1 MEILRSLDAMREWRA
16 SLAPDQRVG
25 FAPTMGNLHAGHIEL
40 INVAKQRSDVVV
52 ASIFVNPMQFGGN
65 EDLDAYPRTLEAD
78 LAKLEAAGAAA
89 VFTPTT
95 TDIYP
100 DGVSQHTAVDVPG
113 LTDVLCGASRP
124 GHFRGVTTVVSKLLG
139 IVRPHI
145 AAFGAK
151 DLQQVLVIKKMVR
164 DLSIN
169 TEIDLVPTLRETDG
183 LAMSSRNG
191 YLSHDE
197 RALAPLFSR
206 TLKETAK
213 RLAESGSDIET
224 VIAEAKAILTDSGFV
239 LDYLE
244 ARHTYDL
251 SKASSLNQETA
262 IFGAAFLGT
271 TRLIDNQIVYIA
283 RS

>member
-1 MEILRSLDAMREWRA
+1 MEILRSLDAMCEWRA
-16 SLAPDQRVG
+16 SLAPNQRVG

-40 INVAKQRSDVVV
+40 VNVAKQRSDVVV
-52 ASIFVNPMQFGGN
+52 ASIFVNPMQFGGS
-65 EDLDAYPRTLEAD
+65 EDLDAYPRTLEED
-78 LAKLEAAGAAA
+78 LAKLEAAGAVA

-95 TDIYP
+95 NDIYP

-145 AAFGAK
+145 AVFGAK

-169 TEIDLVPTLRETDG
+169 TEIDVVPTVRETDG

-191 YLSHDE
+191 YMSHDE

-213 RLAESGSDIET
+213 RVAESGSDIET
-224 VIAEAKAILTDSGFV
+224 VIAEAEAILTDAGFV

-271 TRLIDNQIVYIA
+271 TRLIDNRIV
-283 RS
+283 

>member
-1 MEILRSLDAMREWRA
+1 MEILRSLNAMREWRA

-40 INVAKQRSDVVV
+40 INVLKQQSDVVV

-65 EDLDAYPRTLEAD
+65 EDLDAYPLTLEAD
-78 LAKLEAAGAAA
+78 LAKLEAAGTAAA
-89 VFTPTT
+89 FTPAT

-100 DGVSQHTAVDVPG
+100 DGVSQHTAVDVPE

-139 IVRPHI
+139 IVRPHV

-169 TEIDLVPTLRETDG
+169 TEIEVVPTVRESDG

-191 YLSHDE
+191 YLSHDD
-197 RALAPLFSR
+197 RTLAPLFSL
-206 TLKETAK
+206 TLEETAK
-213 RLAESGSDIET
+213 RVAESGSDIET
-224 VIAEAKAILTDSGFV
+224 AIAESKAILTEAGFIV
-239 LDYLE
+239 DYLE
-244 ARHTYDL
+244 ARRTHDL
-251 SKASSLNQETA
+251 SAASSLNQETA
-262 IFGAAFLGT
+262 IFGAVFLGT
-271 TRLIDNQIVYIA
+271 TRLIDNRII
-283 RS
+283 

>member
-169 TEIDLVPTLRETDG
+169 TEIDLVPTVRETDG
-183 LAMSSRNG
+183 LAMSSRNS
-191 YLSHDE
+191 YLSRDE

-262 IFGAAFLGT
+262 IFGAAFLGN
-271 TRLIDNQIVYIA
+271 TRLIDNQIV
-283 RS
+283 

>member
-1 MEILRSLDAMREWRA
+1 MMEILRSLDAMREWRA
-16 SLAPDQRVG
+16 SLASDQRVG

-65 EDLDAYPRTLEAD
+65 EDLDAYPHTLEAD

-169 TEIDLVPTLRETDG
+169 TEIDVVPTVRETDG

-262 IFGAAFLGT
+262 IFGAAFLGN
-271 TRLIDNQIVYIA
+271 TRLIDNQIV
-283 RS
+283 

>member
-16 SLAPDQRVG
+16 SLAPDQHVG
-25 FAPTMGNLHAGHIEL
+25 FAPTMGNLHAGHIQL
-40 INVAKQRSDVVV
+40 INAVKQQGNVV

-78 LAKLEAAGAAA
+78 LAKLEAAGTAA

-139 IVRPHI
+139 IVRPHV

-169 TEIDLVPTLRETDG
+169 TEIEVVPTVREPDG

-191 YLSHDE
+191 YLSRDE

-206 TLKETAK
+206 TLEETAK
-213 RLAESGSDIET
+213 RVAESGSDIGT
-224 VIAEAKAILTDSGFV
+224 VIAEGKVILSNSGFV
-239 LDYLE
+239 VDYLE

-251 SKASSLNQETA
+251 SEASSLNQETA

-271 TRLIDNQIVYIA
+271 TRLIDNRIV
-283 RS
+283 

>member
-1 MEILRSLDAMREWRA
+1 MEILRSLNAMREWRA
-16 SLAPDQRVG
+16 SLATDQRVG

-40 INVAKQRSDVVV
+40 INVVKQHSDVVV
-52 ASIFVNPMQFGGN
+52 ASIFVNPMQFDGN

-78 LAKLEAAGAAA
+78 LAKLEAAGTAAA
-89 VFTPTT
+89 FTPTT

-100 DGVSQHTAVDVPG
+100 DGVSQHTAVDVPE

-139 IVRPHI
+139 IVRPHV

-169 TEIDLVPTLRETDG
+169 TEIEVVPTVRESDG

-191 YLSHDE
+191 YLSHDD
-197 RALAPLFSR
+197 RKLAPLFSL
-206 TLKETAK
+206 TLEETAK
-213 RLAESGSDIET
+213 RVAESGSDIET
-224 VIAEAKAILTDSGFV
+224 AIAESKAILTEAGFIV
-239 LDYLE
+239 DYLE
-244 ARHTYDL
+244 ARRTHDL
-251 SKASSLNQETA
+251 SAATSLNQETA
-262 IFGAAFLGT
+262 IFGAVFLGT
-271 TRLIDNQIVYIA
+271 TRLIDNRII
-283 RS
+283 

>member
-1 MEILRSLDAMREWRA
+1 MEILRSLDEMREWRA
-16 SLAPDQRVG
+16 SFASDQRVG

-65 EDLDAYPRTLEAD
+65 EDLDAYPRTLQAD

-169 TEIDLVPTLRETDG
+169 TEIDVVPTVRETDG

-213 RLAESGSDIET
+213 RVAESGSDIET
-224 VIAEAKAILTDSGFV
+224 VIAEAEAILTDAGFV

-271 TRLIDNQIVYIA
+271 TRLIDNQIV
-283 RS
+283 

>member
-1 MEILRSLDAMREWRA
+1 MMEILRSLDAMREWRA

-100 DGVSQHTAVDVPG
+100 DGVSQHTSVDVPG

-151 DLQQVLVIKKMVR
+151 DLQQVLVIKKWFATCQSIQRSTWYLPCVRRMV
-164 DLSIN
+164 S
-169 TEIDLVPTLRETDG
+169 P
-183 LAMSSRNG
+183 
-191 YLSHDE
+191 
-197 RALAPLFSR
+197 
-206 TLKETAK
+206 
-213 RLAESGSDIET
+213 
-224 VIAEAKAILTDSGFV
+224 
-239 LDYLE
+239 
-244 ARHTYDL
+244 
-251 SKASSLNQETA
+251 
-262 IFGAAFLGT
+262 
-271 TRLIDNQIVYIA
+271 
-283 RS
+283 

>member
-1 MEILRSLDAMREWRA
+1 MMEILRSLDAMREWRA

-169 TEIDLVPTLRETDG
+169 TEIDLVPTVRETDG

-191 YLSHDE
+191 YLSRDE

-262 IFGAAFLGT
+262 IFGAAFLGN
-271 TRLIDNQIVYIA
+271 TRLIDNQIV
-283 RS
+283 

>member
-1 MEILRSLDAMREWRA
+1 MEILRSLNAMREWRA
-16 SLAPDQRVG
+16 SLATDQRVG

-40 INVAKQRSDVVV
+40 INVVKQQSDVVV

-78 LAKLEAAGAAA
+78 LAKLEAAGTAAA
-89 VFTPTT
+89 FTPAT

-100 DGVSQHTAVDVPG
+100 DGVSQHTAVDVPE

-139 IVRPHI
+139 IVRPHV

-169 TEIDLVPTLRETDG
+169 TEIEVVPTVRESDG

-191 YLSHDE
+191 YLSHDD
-197 RALAPLFSR
+197 RKLAPLFSL
-206 TLKETAK
+206 TLAETAK
-213 RLAESGSDIET
+213 RVAESGSDIET
-224 VIAEAKAILTDSGFV
+224 AIAESKAILTEAGFIV
-239 LDYLE
+239 DYLE
-244 ARHTYDL
+244 ARHTHDL
-251 SKASSLNQETA
+251 CAASSLNQETA
-262 IFGAAFLGT
+262 IFGAVFLGT
-271 TRLIDNQIVYIA
+271 TRLIDNRII
-283 RS
+283 

>member
-1 MEILRSLDAMREWRA
+1 MEILRSLDAMCEWRA

-25 FAPTMGNLHAGHIEL
+25 FTPTMGNLHAGHIEL
-40 INVAKQRSDVVV
+40 VNFAKQRSDVVV

-78 LAKLEAAGAAA
+78 LSKLETAGAAA

-169 TEIDLVPTLRETDG
+169 TEIDVVPTVRETDG

-191 YLSHDE
+191 YMSHDE
-197 RALAPLFSR
+197 RALAPLFSQ
-206 TLKETAK
+206 TLKEIAK
-213 RLAESGSDIET
+213 RVAESGSDIET
-224 VIAEAKAILTDSGFV
+224 VIAEAEAILTDAGFV

-271 TRLIDNQIVYIA
+271 TRLIDNRIV
-283 RS
+283 

>member
-1 MEILRSLDAMREWRA
+1 MEILRSLNAMREWRT
-16 SLAPDQRVG
+16 SLATEQRVG

-40 INVAKQRSDVVV
+40 INVVKQQSDVVV
-52 ASIFVNPMQFGGN
+52 ASVFVNPMQFGGN
-65 EDLDAYPRTLEAD
+65 DDLDAYPRTLEAD
-78 LAKLEAAGAAA
+78 LAKLEAAGTAAA
-89 VFTPTT
+89 FTPAT

-100 DGVSQHTAVDVPG
+100 DGVSQHTAVDVPE

-139 IVRPHI
+139 IVRPHV

-169 TEIDLVPTLRETDG
+169 TEIEVVPTVRESDG

-191 YLSHDE
+191 YLSHDD
-197 RALAPLFSR
+197 RKLAPLFSL
-206 TLKETAK
+206 TLAETAK
-213 RLAESGSDIET
+213 RVAESGSDIET
-224 VIAEAKAILTDSGFV
+224 AIAERKAILTEAGFIV
-239 LDYLE
+239 DYLE
-244 ARHTYDL
+244 ARRTYDL
-251 SKASSLNQETA
+251 SAASSLNQETA

-271 TRLIDNQIVYIA
+271 TRLIDNRII
-283 RS
+283 

>member
-1 MEILRSLDAMREWRA
+1 MEILRSLDAMCEWRA

-40 INVAKQRSDVVV
+40 VNVAKQRSGVVV

-78 LAKLEAAGAAA
+78 LAKLETAGAAA

-169 TEIDLVPTLRETDG
+169 TEIDVVPTVRETDG

-191 YLSHDE
+191 YMSHDE

-213 RLAESGSDIET
+213 RVAESGSDIET
-224 VIAEAKAILTDSGFV
+224 VIAEAEAILTDAGFV

-271 TRLIDNQIVYIA
+271 TRLIDNRIV
-283 RS
+283 

>member
-100 DGVSQHTAVDVPG
+100 DGVAQHTAVDVPG

-183 LAMSSRNG
+183 LAMSSRNS
-191 YLSHDE
+191 YLSRDE

-271 TRLIDNQIVYIA
+271 TRLIDNQIV
-283 RS
+283 

>member
-1 MEILRSLDAMREWRA
+1 VMEILRSLDAMREWRA
-16 SLAPDQRVG
+16 SLASDQRVG

-169 TEIDLVPTLRETDG
+169 TEIDLVPTVRETDG

-244 ARHTYDL
+244 ARHTCDL

-271 TRLIDNQIVYIA
+271 TRLIDNQIV
-283 RS
+283 

>member
-1 MEILRSLDAMREWRA
+1 MEILRSLNAMREWRA
-16 SLAPDQRVG
+16 SLATDQRVG

-40 INVAKQRSDVVV
+40 INVVKQQSDVVV

-78 LAKLEAAGAAA
+78 LAKLEAAGTAAA
-89 VFTPTT
+89 FTPTT

-100 DGVSQHTAVDVPG
+100 DGVSQHTAVDVPE

-139 IVRPHI
+139 IVRPHV

-169 TEIDLVPTLRETDG
+169 TEIEVVPTVRESDG

-191 YLSHDE
+191 YLSHDD
-197 RALAPLFSR
+197 RKLAPLFSL
-206 TLKETAK
+206 TLEETAK
-213 RLAESGSDIET
+213 RVAESGSDIET
-224 VIAEAKAILTDSGFV
+224 AIAESKAILTEAGFIV
-239 LDYLE
+239 DYLE
-244 ARHTYDL
+244 ARRTHDL
-251 SKASSLNQETA
+251 SAATSLNQETA
-262 IFGAAFLGT
+262 IFGAVFLGT
-271 TRLIDNQIVYIA
+271 TRLIDNRII
-283 RS
+283 

>member
-1 MEILRSLDAMREWRA
+1 MEILRSLNAMREWRA
-16 SLAPDQRVG
+16 SLATDQRVG

-40 INVAKQRSDVVV
+40 INVVKQQSDVVV
-52 ASIFVNPMQFGGN
+52 ASIFVNPMQFRGN

-78 LAKLEAAGAAA
+78 LAKLEAAGTAAA
-89 VFTPTT
+89 FTPAT

-100 DGVSQHTAVDVPG
+100 DGVSQHTAVDVPE

-139 IVRPHI
+139 IVRPHV

-169 TEIDLVPTLRETDG
+169 TEIEVVPTVRESDG

-191 YLSHDE
+191 YLSHDD
-197 RALAPLFSR
+197 RKLAPLFSL
-206 TLKETAK
+206 TLAETAK
-213 RLAESGSDIET
+213 RVAESGSDIET
-224 VIAEAKAILTDSGFV
+224 AIAESKAILTEAGFIV
-239 LDYLE
+239 DYLE
-244 ARHTYDL
+244 ARRTHDL
-251 SKASSLNQETA
+251 SAASSLNQETA
-262 IFGAAFLGT
+262 IFGAVFLGT
-271 TRLIDNQIVYIA
+271 TRLIDNRII
-283 RS
+283 

>member
-1 MEILRSLDAMREWRA
+1 MMEILRSLDAMREWRA

-271 TRLIDNQIVYIA
+271 TRLIDNQIV
-283 RS
+283 

>member
-1 MEILRSLDAMREWRA
+1 MEILRSLNAMREWRA
-16 SLAPDQRVG
+16 SLATDQRVG

-40 INVAKQRSDVVV
+40 INVVKQQSDVVV

-78 LAKLEAAGAAA
+78 LAKLEAAGTAAA
-89 VFTPTT
+89 FTPTT

-100 DGVSQHTAVDVPG
+100 DGVSQHTAVDVPE

-139 IVRPHI
+139 IVRPHV

-164 DLSIN
+164 DLSMN
-169 TEIDLVPTLRETDG
+169 TEIEVVPTVRESDG

-191 YLSHDE
+191 YLSHDD
-197 RALAPLFSR
+197 RTLAPLFSL
-206 TLKETAK
+206 TLAETAK
-213 RLAESGSDIET
+213 RVAESGSDIET
-224 VIAEAKAILTDSGFV
+224 AIAESKAILTEAGFIV
-239 LDYLE
+239 DYLE
-244 ARHTYDL
+244 ARRTHDL
-251 SKASSLNQETA
+251 SAASSLNQETA
-262 IFGAAFLGT
+262 IFGAVFLGT
-271 TRLIDNQIVYIA
+271 TRLIDNRII
-283 RS
+283 

>member
-1 MEILRSLDAMREWRA
+1 MMEILRSLDAMREWRA

-169 TEIDLVPTLRETDG
+169 TEIDLVPTVRETDG

-191 YLSHDE
+191 YLSRDE

-271 TRLIDNQIVYIA
+271 TRLIDNQIV
-283 RS
+283 

>member
-40 INVAKQRSDVVV
+40 INVIKQQSDVVV

-78 LAKLEAAGAAA
+78 LAKLEASVTTA

-100 DGVSQHTAVDVPG
+100 DGVSQHTTVDVPG

-139 IVRPHI
+139 IVRPHV

-169 TEIDLVPTLRETDG
+169 TEIEIVPTVREADG
-183 LAMSSRNG
+183 LAMSSRNS

-206 TLKETAK
+206 TLEETAK
-213 RLAESGSDIET
+213 RVADSGSDIKT
-224 VIAEAKAILTDSGFV
+224 VVAEGKAILTDAGFV
-239 LDYLE
+239 VDYLE
-244 ARHTYDL
+244 ARHTHDL
-251 SKASSLNQETA
+251 SEASSLNQETA

-271 TRLIDNQIVYIA
+271 TRLIDNRLV
-283 RS
+283 

>member
-1 MEILRSLDAMREWRA
+1 MEILRSLDAMREWRT
-16 SLAPDQRVG
+16 SVTPDQRVG
-25 FAPTMGNLHAGHIEL
+25 FAPTMGNLHAGHVEL
-40 INVAKQRSDVVV
+40 LNAAKQRSDLVV
-52 ASIFVNPMQFGGN
+52 ASIYVNPMQFGSN
-65 EDLDAYPRTLEAD
+65 EDLNAYPRTLEAD
-78 LAKLEAAGAAA
+78 LAKLAAAGAAA

-95 TDIYP
+95 TDMYP
-100 DGVSQHTAVDVPG
+100 GGVSQHTAVDVPG

-124 GHFRGVTTVVSKLLG
+124 HHFRGVTTVVSKLLG

-169 TEIDLVPTLRETDG
+169 TEIDMVPTVRETDG
-183 LAMSSRNG
+183 LAMSSRNS

-206 TLKETAK
+206 TLEEIARGVAT
-213 RLAESGSDIET
+213 RGSDIET
-224 VIAEAKAILTDSGFV
+224 AISEGKAILNDAGFV
-239 LDYLE
+239 VDYLE
-244 ARHTYDL
+244 ARNTYDL
-251 SKASSLNQETA
+251 SRASALNQETA

-271 TRLIDNQIVYIA
+271 TRLIDNRIV
-283 RS
+283 

>member
-1 MEILRSLDAMREWRA
+1 MEILRSLDAMCEWRA

-25 FAPTMGNLHAGHIEL
+25 FTPTMGNLHAGHIEL
-40 INVAKQRSDVVV
+40 VNVAKQRSDVVV

-65 EDLDAYPRTLEAD
+65 EDLDAYPRTLETD

-151 DLQQVLVIKKMVR
+151 DLQQVLVIKKWFATCQSIQKSTWYLPCVRRMV
-164 DLSIN
+164 S
-169 TEIDLVPTLRETDG
+169 P
-183 LAMSSRNG
+183 
-191 YLSHDE
+191 
-197 RALAPLFSR
+197 
-206 TLKETAK
+206 
-213 RLAESGSDIET
+213 
-224 VIAEAKAILTDSGFV
+224 
-239 LDYLE
+239 
-244 ARHTYDL
+244 
-251 SKASSLNQETA
+251 
-262 IFGAAFLGT
+262 
-271 TRLIDNQIVYIA
+271 
-283 RS
+283 

>member
-16 SLAPDQRVG
+16 SLAPDQGVG

-169 TEIDLVPTLRETDG
+169 TEIDLVPTVRETDG

-191 YLSHDE
+191 YLSRDE

-244 ARHTYDL
+244 ARHTCDL

-262 IFGAAFLGT
+262 IFGAAYLGT
-271 TRLIDNQIVYIA
+271 TRLIDNQIV
-283 RS
+283 

>member
-16 SLAPDQRVG
+16 SLAPNQRVG

-40 INVAKQRSDVVV
+40 VNVAKQRSDVVV

-65 EDLDAYPRTLEAD
+65 EDLDAYPRTLEED
-78 LAKLEAAGAAA
+78 LAKLEAAGAVA

-95 TDIYP
+95 NDIYP

-145 AAFGAK
+145 AVFGAK

-169 TEIDLVPTLRETDG
+169 TEIDVVTTVRETDG

-191 YLSHDE
+191 YMSHDE

-213 RLAESGSDIET
+213 RVAESGSDIET
-224 VIAEAKAILTDSGFV
+224 VIAEAEAILTDAGFV

-271 TRLIDNQIVYIA
+271 TRLIDNRIV
-283 RS
+283 

>member
-1 MEILRSLDAMREWRA
+1 MMEILRSLDAMREWRA

-183 LAMSSRNG
+183 LAMSSRNS
-191 YLSHDE
+191 YLSRDE

-262 IFGAAFLGT
+262 IFGAAFLGN
-271 TRLIDNQIVYIA
+271 TRLIDNQIV
-283 RS
+283 

>member
-40 INVAKQRSDVVV
+40 INVAKQRSDEVV

-169 TEIDLVPTLRETDG
+169 TEIDLVPTVRETDG

-191 YLSHDE
+191 YLSRDE

-262 IFGAAFLGT
+262 IFGAAFLGN
-271 TRLIDNQIVYIA
+271 TRLIDNQIV
-283 RS
+283 

>member
-16 SLAPDQRVG
+16 SLVPSQRVG

-40 INVAKQRSDVVV
+40 INVIKQQSDVVV
-52 ASIFVNPMQFGGN
+52 ASIFVNPMQFGGI

-78 LAKLEAAGAAA
+78 LAKLEASGTAA

-169 TEIDLVPTLRETDG
+169 TEIEVVPTVRESDG

-206 TLKETAK
+206 TLEETAK
-213 RLAESGSDIET
+213 RVAESGSDIKT
-224 VIAEAKAILTDSGFV
+224 VIAEGEAILTEAGFV
-239 LDYLE
+239 VDYLE

-251 SKASSLNQETA
+251 SEASSLNQETA
-262 IFGAAFLGT
+262 LFGAAFLGT
-271 TRLIDNQIVYIA
+271 TRLIDNRIV
-283 RS
+283 

>member
-16 SLAPDQRVG
+16 SLAPNQRVG

-40 INVAKQRSDVVV
+40 VNVAKQRSDVVV

-65 EDLDAYPRTLEAD
+65 EDLDAYPRTLEED
-78 LAKLEAAGAAA
+78 LAKLEAAGAVA

-95 TDIYP
+95 NDIYP

-145 AAFGAK
+145 AVFGAK

-164 DLSIN
+164 DLSIA
-169 TEIDLVPTLRETDG
+169 TEIDVVPTVREADG

-191 YLSHDE
+191 YLSKDE
-197 RALAPLFSR
+197 RALAPLFSQ
-206 TLKETAK
+206 TLEQTSKLITEVN
-213 RLAESGSDIET
+213 SDIET
-224 VIAEAKAILTDSGFV
+224 VTAAAIATLTDAGFIV
-239 LDYLE
+239 DYLE

-251 SKASSLNQETA
+251 AKASSLNQETA

-271 TRLIDNQIVYIA
+271 TRLIDNRIVQPV
-283 RS
+283 R

>member
-1 MEILRSLDAMREWRA
+1 MEVLRSLDAMREWRA
-16 SLAPDQRVG
+16 SLAPKKRVG

-40 INVAKQRSDVVV
+40 INVIKQQSDVVV
-52 ASIFVNPMQFGGN
+52 ASVFVNPMQFGGN

-78 LAKLEAAGAAA
+78 LAKLEASGTTA

-139 IVRPHI
+139 IVRPHV

-169 TEIDLVPTLRETDG
+169 TEIEVVPTVRESDG

-191 YLSHDE
+191 YLSRDE

-206 TLKETAK
+206 TLEETAK
-213 RLAESGSDIET
+213 RVAESGSDIKT
-224 VIAEAKAILTDSGFV
+224 VIAEGKAILTDAGFV
-239 LDYLE
+239 VDYLE

-251 SKASSLNQETA
+251 SEASSLNQETA

-271 TRLIDNQIVYIA
+271 TRLIDNRLV
-283 RS
+283 

>member
-16 SLAPDQRVG
+16 SLAPKKRVG
-25 FAPTMGNLHAGHIEL
+25 FAPTMGNLHAGHIQL
-40 INVAKQRSDVVV
+40 INVAKQQSDVVV

-78 LAKLEAAGAAA
+78 LAKLEASGTAA

-139 IVRPHI
+139 IVRPHV

-169 TEIDLVPTLRETDG
+169 TEIEVVPTVRESDG

-191 YLSHDE
+191 YLSRDE

-206 TLKETAK
+206 TLEETAK
-213 RLAESGSDIET
+213 RVAESDSDIKT
-224 VIAEAKAILTDSGFV
+224 VIAEGKAILTDAGFV
-239 LDYLE
+239 VDYLE

-251 SKASSLNQETA
+251 SEASSLNQETA

-271 TRLIDNQIVYIA
+271 TRLIDNRLV
-283 RS
+283 

>member
-16 SLAPDQRVG
+16 SLAPNQRVG

-40 INVAKQRSDVVV
+40 VNVAKQRSDVVV

-65 EDLDAYPRTLEAD
+65 EDLDAYPRTLEED
-78 LAKLEAAGAAA
+78 LAKLEAAGAVA

-95 TDIYP
+95 NDIYP

-145 AAFGAK
+145 AVFGAK

-169 TEIDLVPTLRETDG
+169 TEIDVVPTVRETDG

-191 YLSHDE
+191 YMSHDE

-213 RLAESGSDIET
+213 RVAESGSDIET
-224 VIAEAKAILTDSGFV
+224 VIAEAEAILTDAGFV

-271 TRLIDNQIVYIA
+271 TRLIDNRIV
-283 RS
+283 

>member
-1 MEILRSLDAMREWRA
+1 MEILRSLNAMREWRT
-16 SLAPDQRVG
+16 SLATEQRVG

-40 INVAKQRSDVVV
+40 INVVKQQSDVVV

-65 EDLDAYPRTLEAD
+65 EDLDAYPRTLAAD
-78 LAKLEAAGAAA
+78 LAKLEAAGTAAA
-89 VFTPTT
+89 FTPTT

-100 DGVSQHTAVDVPG
+100 DGVSQHTAVDVPK

-139 IVRPHI
+139 IVRPHV

-169 TEIDLVPTLRETDG
+169 TEIEVVPTVRESDG

-191 YLSHDE
+191 YLSHDD
-197 RALAPLFSR
+197 RKLAPLFSL
-206 TLKETAK
+206 TLEETAK
-213 RLAESGSDIET
+213 RVAESGSDIET
-224 VIAEAKAILTDSGFV
+224 AIAESKAILTEAGFIV
-239 LDYLE
+239 DYLE
-244 ARHTYDL
+244 ARRTHDL
-251 SKASSLNQETA
+251 SAASSLNQETA
-262 IFGAAFLGT
+262 IFGAVFLGT
-271 TRLIDNQIVYIA
+271 TRLIDNRII
-283 RS
+283 

>member
-1 MEILRSLDAMREWRA
+1 MEILRSLNAMREWRA
-16 SLAPDQRVG
+16 SLATDQRVG
-25 FAPTMGNLHAGHIEL
+25 FAPTMGDLHAGHIEL
-40 INVAKQRSDVVV
+40 NNVVKQQSDVVV

-78 LAKLEAAGAAA
+78 LAKLEAAGTAAA
-89 VFTPTT
+89 FTPTT

-100 DGVSQHTAVDVPG
+100 DGVSQHTAVDVPE

-139 IVRPHI
+139 IVRPHV

-169 TEIDLVPTLRETDG
+169 TEIEVVPTVRESDG

-206 TLKETAK
+206 TLEETAK
-213 RLAESGSDIET
+213 LVAESGSDIGT
-224 VIAEAKAILTDSGFV
+224 LIAEGKAKLPDAGFIV
-239 LDYLE
+239 DYLE
-244 ARHTYDL
+244 ARRTHDL
-251 SKASSLNQETA
+251 CAASSLNQETA
-262 IFGAAFLGT
+262 IFGAVFLGT
-271 TRLIDNQIVYIA
+271 TRLIDNRII
-283 RS
+283 

>member
-16 SLAPDQRVG
+16 SLAPNQRVG

-40 INVAKQRSDVVV
+40 VSVAKQRSDVVV

-65 EDLDAYPRTLEAD
+65 EDLDAYPRTLEED
-78 LAKLEAAGAAA
+78 LAKLEAAGAVA

-95 TDIYP
+95 NDIYP

-145 AAFGAK
+145 AVFGAK

-169 TEIDLVPTLRETDG
+169 TEIDVVPTVRETDG

-191 YLSHDE
+191 YMSHDE

-213 RLAESGSDIET
+213 RVAESGSDIET
-224 VIAEAKAILTDSGFV
+224 VIAEAEAILTDAGFV

-271 TRLIDNQIVYIA
+271 TRLIDNRIV
-283 RS
+283 

>member
-1 MEILRSLDAMREWRA
+1 MEILRSLNAMREWRA
-16 SLAPDQRVG
+16 SLATDQRVG

-40 INVAKQRSDVVV
+40 INVLKQQSDVVV

-65 EDLDAYPRTLEAD
+65 EDLDAYPRTLEVD
-78 LAKLEAAGAAA
+78 LAKLEAAGTAAA
-89 VFTPTT
+89 FTPAT

-100 DGVSQHTAVDVPG
+100 DGVSQHTAVDVPE

-139 IVRPHI
+139 IVRPHV

-169 TEIDLVPTLRETDG
+169 TEIEVVPTVRESDG

-191 YLSHDE
+191 YLSHDD
-197 RALAPLFSR
+197 RKLAPLFSL
-206 TLKETAK
+206 TLAETAK
-213 RLAESGSDIET
+213 RVAESGSDIET
-224 VIAEAKAILTDSGFV
+224 AIAESKAILTEAGFIV
-239 LDYLE
+239 DYLE
-244 ARHTYDL
+244 ARRTYDL
-251 SKASSLNQETA
+251 SAASSLNQETA

-271 TRLIDNQIVYIA
+271 TRLIDNRII
-283 RS
+283 